1 MKMSIQTVL
10 ILIIIGLFA
19 GSFSGLVGIG
29 GGIIIIPML
38 IYFLG
43 FTQHQA
49 QGTSLAIMLP
59 PIGLMAVYQYY
70 KAGHVNLTYAMIIAC
85 AFFIGGYFGAKYAV
99 KVPQDLLKKIFG
111 VFLLLVALKT
121 IFWK

>member
-1 MKMSIQTVL
+1 MSIQTVL

-70 KAGHVNLTYAMIIAC
+70 KAGHVNLTYAMIIAG

-99 KVPQDLLKKIFG
+99 KVPQDILKKIFG

>member
-1 MKMSIQTVL
+1 MSLQTVV

-29 GGIIIIPML
+29 GGVIIIPML
-38 IYFLG
+38 IFFLG
-43 FTQHQA
+43 LTQHEA

-59 PIGLMAVYQYY
+59 PIGFMAAFQYY
-70 KAGHVNLTYAMIIAC
+70 KAGHVNLMYALIIAI

-99 KVPQDLLKKIFG
+99 KMPQDVLKKIFG
-111 VFLLLVALKT
+111 VFLLLIALKT
-121 IFWK
+121 IFGK

>member
-1 MKMSIQTVL
+1 MSIQTVL
-10 ILIIIGLFA
+10 ILIVIGLLA

-43 FTQHQA
+43 FSQHQA

-59 PIGLMAVYQYY
+59 PIGFMAAYQYY
-70 KAGHVNLTYAMIIAC
+70 RAGQVNITYALIIAV
-85 AFFIGGYFGAKYAV
+85 AFFIGGYFGAKYAIRIPHEV
-99 KVPQDLLKKIFG
+99 LKKIFG
-111 VFLLLVALKT
+111 VFLLFVALKT
-121 IFWK
+121 IFGK

>member
-1 MKMSIQTVL
+1 MSLQTVV

-29 GGIIIIPML
+29 GGVIIIPML
-38 IYFLG
+38 IFFLG
-43 FTQHQA
+43 LTQHEA

-59 PIGLMAVYQYY
+59 PIGFMAAFQYY
-70 KAGHVNLTYAMIIAC
+70 KAGHVNLMYALIIAI

-99 KVPQDLLKKIFG
+99 KMPQDILKKVFG
-111 VFLLLVALKT
+111 VFLLIIAIKT
-121 IFWK
+121 IFGK

>member
-1 MKMSIQTVL
+1 MKMSIQTIL
-10 ILIIIGLFA
+10 ILIVIGLLA

-29 GGIIIIPML
+29 GGVVIIPML
-38 IYFLG
+38 VYFLG
-43 FTQHQA
+43 FSQHQA

-70 KAGHVNLTYAMIIAC
+70 KAGHVNLTYAMIIAG

-99 KVPQDLLKKIFG
+99 KVPQDILKKIFG
-111 VFLLLVALKT
+111 VFLLFVALKT
-121 IFWK
+121 IFGK

>member
-1 MKMSIQTVL
+1 MKMSIEIVL
-10 ILIIIGLFA
+10 ILIIIGLVA

-70 KAGHVNLTYAMIIAC
+70 KAGHVNLTYAMIIAG

-99 KVPQDLLKKIFG
+99 NVPQDVLKKVFG

-121 IFWK
+121 IFGK

>member
-1 MKMSIQTVL
+1 MSIQTVL
-10 ILIIIGLFA
+10 ILIVIGLLA

-43 FTQHQA
+43 FSQHQA

-59 PIGLMAVYQYY
+59 PIGFMAAYQYY
-70 KAGHVNLTYAMIIAC
+70 RAGQINITYAMIIAA
-85 AFFIGGYFGAKYAV
+85 AFFVGGYFGAKYAIRIPHEV
-99 KVPQDLLKKIFG
+99 LKKIFG
-111 VFLLLVALKT
+111 VFLLFVALKT
-121 IFWK
+121 IFGK

>member
-1 MKMSIQTVL
+1 MTIQTVL

-70 KAGHVNLTYAMIIAC
+70 KAGNVNFTYAMIIAS
-85 AFFIGGYFGAKYAV
+85 AFFIGGYFGAKYAIRM
-99 KVPQDLLKKIFG
+99 PQDLLKKIFG

-121 IFWK
+121 IFGK

>member
-1 MKMSIQTVL
+1 MKMSIQIVL
-10 ILIIIGLFA
+10 ILIIIGLVA

-70 KAGHVNLTYAMIIAC
+70 KAGHVNLTYALIIAG

-99 KVPQDLLKKIFG
+99 KIPQDILKKVFG

-121 IFWK
+121 IFGK

>member
-1 MKMSIQTVL
+1 MKMSVQTIL
-10 ILIIIGLFA
+10 ILIVIGLLA

-38 IYFLG
+38 IFFLG
-43 FTQHQA
+43 FSQHEA

-59 PIGLMAVYQYY
+59 PIGFMAAFQYY
-70 KAGHVNLTYAMIIAC
+70 KAGHVNLMYALVIAI

-99 KVPQDLLKKIFG
+99 RMPQDLLKKIFG
-111 VFLLLVALKT
+111 VFLLIIALKT
-121 IFWK
+121 IFGK

>member
-1 MKMSIQTVL
+1 MNIEIVF
-10 ILIIIGLFA
+10 ILIIIGLVA

-70 KAGHVNLTYAMIIAC
+70 KAGHVNLTYAMIIAG

-99 KVPQDLLKKIFG
+99 KIPQDILKKVFG

-121 IFWK
+121 IFGK

>member
-1 MKMSIQTVL
+1 MKMSIQIIL
-10 ILIIIGLFA
+10 ILIIIGLLA

-29 GGIIIIPML
+29 GGVIIIPML
-38 IYFLG
+38 VYFLG
-43 FTQHQA
+43 FSQHQA

-70 KAGHVNLTYAMIIAC
+70 KAGHVNLTYAMIIAG

-99 KVPQDLLKKIFG
+99 KVPQDILKKIFG
-111 VFLLLVALKT
+111 VFLLFVALKT
-121 IFWK
+121 IFGK